1 MSKEAPKSADNNDPG
16 NKSDKS
22 NEIRNLSQNSA
33 SSSIHQS
40 HDSSDNRSGS
50 STTKHANE
58 IAGHNVIN
66 NANTPSNTSKQSEL
80 TTEKK
85 VQPAEENNLGDSVF
99 SKHTSKSADRVRKK
113 SQDKRLSEK
122 KAPSTDK
129 NDPSKPS
136 KRNSAHV
143 ELLPQHQTV
152 SAPPTSTKSSF
163 LFGLLKRSKK
173 ENKGDKSS
181 QHKRKN
187 NAKNGKGTAEG
198 STPHDHHRT
207 AEGST
212 PHDHHRTAKMNDD
225 RTRAVPSKEVKKLP
239 NKNEK
244 KQKEQKKQSPR
255 LQQRQHIV
263 ANCLAELS
271 DDLQDKIKKAKLPED
286 KVNANFRI
294 LLNILHFLTKDSYRM
309 DDNVPTPPRAHYR
322 RPYASAKLIEEAKRI
337 ARSPDKSIKKLFKH
351 IEFSGKGGFGRVFG
365 AKDTTTKRH
374 VAIKKLPHVTER
386 DKRNNW
392 CEIGFLATCKHPNIV
407 RFLGAWEMTDEVWIV
422 MEFLEGGT
430 LHEAIK
436 VHQFCE
442 RHIAYIAREVLK
454 ALDFLHSN
462 KFVHR
467 DLKSANVM
475 MSIDGEIKLIDF
487 GLCADISEGERIQM
501 VGSPFWMPPEMIRRE
516 PHGCPADIW
525 SFAVC
530 LLEMYLREP
539 PNASSRLRAMFIAAT
554 DGLKDSIPA
563 HASPE
568 AKDFLSHCLELDPK
582 KRATAAELLKHPFVQ
597 GPRLS
602 DGIKDVLR
610 GIFISQSLALSGI

>member
-244 KQKEQKKQSPR
+244 KQKEQKKT
-255 LQQRQHIV
+255 V
-263 ANCLAELS
+263 A
-271 DDLQDKIKKAKLPED
+271 
-286 KVNANFRI
+286 
-294 LLNILHFLTKDSYRM
+294 
-309 DDNVPTPPRAHYR
+309 
-322 RPYASAKLIEEAKRI
+322 
-337 ARSPDKSIKKLFKH
+337 
-351 IEFSGKGGFGRVFG
+351 
-365 AKDTTTKRH
+365 
-374 VAIKKLPHVTER
+374 
-386 DKRNNW
+386 
-392 CEIGFLATCKHPNIV
+392 
-407 RFLGAWEMTDEVWIV
+407 
-422 MEFLEGGT
+422 
-430 LHEAIK
+430 
-436 VHQFCE
+436 
-442 RHIAYIAREVLK
+442 
-454 ALDFLHSN
+454 
-462 KFVHR
+462 
-467 DLKSANVM
+467 
-475 MSIDGEIKLIDF
+475 
-487 GLCADISEGERIQM
+487 
-501 VGSPFWMPPEMIRRE
+501 
-516 PHGCPADIW
+516 
-525 SFAVC
+525 AV
-530 LLEMYLREP
+530 
-539 PNASSRLRAMFIAAT
+539 
-554 DGLKDSIPA
+554 
-563 HASPE
+563 
-568 AKDFLSHCLELDPK
+568 
-582 KRATAAELLKHPFVQ
+582 ATAATYRCELSRRVERRLTGQNQKGETPRGQSQCQLSNTSQHFAFSYERFVPHGRQ
-597 GPRLS
+597 CANSTESALPS
-602 DGIKDVLR
+602 ALR
-610 GIFISQSLALSGI
+610 VCETH